1 MFRTLLI
8 VKGLIVLA
16 LLGLGATPAAAADT
30 ASATAAVERF
40 HGVLLANMKDG
51 KALGFDGR
59 KQKLEPVIKDTFDL
73 TAMARVST
81 GAAWAKMPE
90 DERARV
96 VAAFTDWTVAS
107 YAANFKEW
115 DGEAFTTKGAKDD
128 GKGNLM
134 VETALNLKA
143 GAPVAFTYRMRDSAG
158 APKVV
163 DIFLDGSVS
172 QMAMHR
178 SQFAAALSAGGTA
191 NLLKHME
198 ELTAKAK
205 AGV

>member
-1 MFRTLLI
+1 MLRVRVFC
-8 VKGLIVLA
+8 KALIVLA
-16 LLGLGATPAAAADT
+16 LLGLAAGPGRAADT
-30 ASATAAVERF
+30 GAATAAVERF

-59 KQKLEPVIKDTFDL
+59 KQKLDPVIKDTFDL
-73 TAMARVST
+73 AAMARVST
-81 GAAWAKMPE
+81 GAAWTKMAE
-90 DERARV
+90 DERSKV
-96 VAAFTDWTVAS
+96 IAAFTDWTVAS
-107 YAANFKEW
+107 YAANFKDW
-115 DGEAFTTKGAKDD
+115 DGEAFVTKGARDD
-128 GKGNLM
+128 GKGNVM
-134 VETALNLKA
+134 VETALNLKTA
-143 GAPVAFTYRMRDSAG
+143 APVAFTYRMRESGG

-191 NLLKHME
+191 NLLRHME